1 MCLSVF
7 AHDDDDASIVFCRII
22 FNSNAML
29 PSWINSSVYRFQ
41 NWKWHSFFSFFLF
54 VFTRCLFLDSYIQ
67 MSLFWLVL
75 VDSCVSGL
83 LLFSFF
89 MYVIFDVKEKYS
101 YSQIA
106 IYFVCSGWLVKLDM
120 YHKSQQTQRKLIIID
135 YWRSDYCVFKINK
148 FSLSIKLM
156 FYKYIYW

>member
-1 MCLSVF
+1 MGKKQIFLSTRKPNSWKFFFVEWMNSEEFLSFFFCIYIFFFIILFYHLCLSVF

-41 NWKWHSFFSFFLF
+41 NLKWHSFFSFFLF

-75 VDSCVSGL
+75 ADSCVSGL

-89 MYVIFDVKEKYS
+89 YV
-101 YSQIA
+101 
-106 IYFVCSGWLVKLDM
+106 C
-120 YHKSQQTQRKLIIID
+120 
-135 YWRSDYCVFKINK
+135 
-148 FSLSIKLM
+148 
-156 FYKYIYW
+156 YIWC